1 MQAGR
6 CPASVPGA
14 ARIRGVRSVGA
25 LAGGRPNRYVS
36 DPLVPSRLPGMDN
49 RLGTDRVEHRTF
61 LIHGSNSTT
70 TRHATKPLATTGTRC
85 RQSPS
90 VPGRAR
96 VRGRDAPRPAAAVRN
111 ERKSAA
117 IRSRLDFLVR
127 SRIVF
132 EPSRWLPTTNRHL
145 NLQFNCP
152 SSVHQR
158 TSESAFW

>member
-1 MQAGR
+1 MQTGR
-6 CPASVPGA
+6 CPTSVPGT

-36 DPLVPSRLPGMDN
+36 APLVPSRLPGIDN

-70 TRHATKPLATTGTRC
+70 PCHATKPRATTGTRC

-90 VPGRAR
+90 VLGQARAR
-96 VRGRDAPRPAAAVRN
+96 NRSAPRPAAAVRN
-111 ERKSAA
+111 ERKSPA

-127 SRIVF
+127 SRTVF
-132 EPSRWLPTTNRHL
+132 EPNRWLPTTNRHL
-145 NLQFNCP
+145 NLQFNRP

-158 TSESAFW
+158 TSEGAFW